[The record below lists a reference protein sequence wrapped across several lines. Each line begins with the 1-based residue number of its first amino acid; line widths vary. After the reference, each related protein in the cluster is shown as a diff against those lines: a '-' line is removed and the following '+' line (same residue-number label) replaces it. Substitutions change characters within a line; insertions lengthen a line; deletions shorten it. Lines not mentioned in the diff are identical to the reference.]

1 MIGDVERDE
10 ETDTEGQP
18 TMAHEHLHL
27 KDPNHGEYTHG
38 KQMGVSLALLGTL
51 GGGVLLINSGIA
63 KYVYGEGSFNTDFL
77 AMAAAVLLGAP
88 IVIHAVG
95 SLIRRESHM
104 DELVALAI
112 VAALA
117 TGEYVAAGVVAF
129 FMLLSE
135 LVETRTAMG
144 ARASIESLIRLT
156 PTRANLLSADGSET
170 EVKVSTLKAGDRI
183 RVRPGDNIPADGEV
197 VDGLSAVNE
206 ATITGES
213 LPVDRLPGQQ
223 VFAGTSNLTG
233 MLDIKVTKAGGD
245 TTLGKVQSLI
255 MQAEQTKI
263 PIMRII
269 DQYVKWYTP
278 TILMVAAIVW
288 FFTHDISRA
297 ITILVISCPCAL
309 ILATPTAMVAAISAS
324 ARLGILIKNVADLE
338 IAGKITALVFDKTGT
353 VTTGRLYV
361 TKLTPA
367 GGTEPGQL
375 LAAAAAAEQM
385 SKHPAARA
393 LHEVARDARLTLP
406 TAQEFHEAPGKGVT
420 AVVDGATVR
429 VGRDSFL
436 REHGI
441 DLAGVPDPALHE
453 EQGFSTLYVSR
464 DNRCIG
470 WIGMQDKTRP
480 EARHAVDELLQ
491 LGVKRMTMLTG
502 DRDEVAN
509 RVAAELGCT
518 DVKANCLPTD
528 KLDIVEH
535 IKRQGHTVAVVGDGI
550 NDAPALAAGDL
561 GIAMGAAGS
570 DVAINSASIA
580 LMSDDLKR
588 LPFLVRLSRK
598 TRSVIMAN
606 LFFGVLFIVLGIVAA
621 SAAWVS
627 AVVAAVLHFMGSLI
641 VVFNSA
647 RLVRYGEELDVD
659 ARHAVAGRP
668 DAVRR

>member
-1 MIGDVERDE
+1 
-10 ETDTEGQP
+10 
-18 TMAHEHLHL
+18 MAHEHLHF
-27 KDPNHGEYTHG
+27 KQDVSVEHTHG
-38 KQMGVSLALLGTL
+38 KQIRVSMALLGTL
-51 GGGVLLINSGIA
+51 AGGVLLINSGIA
-63 KYVYGEGSFNTDFL
+63 RFFYGTGSFNTELL
-77 AMAAAVLLGAP
+77 AMAGAILLGAP
-88 IVIHAVG
+88 IVLHAVK
-95 SLIRRESHM
+95 SLIKGQMHM

-112 VAALA
+112 IAAFA
-117 TGEYVAAGVVAF
+117 TQKYATAGIVAF

-135 LVETRTAMG
+135 LIETRTALG

-156 PTRANLLSADGSET
+156 PTKANLLRDDGSEK
-170 EVKVSTLKAGDRI
+170 EVKVSALKTGDRI

-197 VDGLSAVNE
+197 AKGLSSVNE

-213 LPVDRLPGQQ
+213 LPVDKVPGMQ
-223 VFAGTSNLTG
+223 VFAGTTNLTG
-233 MLDIKVTKAGGD
+233 ALDITVTKAGKD

-255 MQAEQTKI
+255 MEAEQTKI

-269 DQYVKWYTP
+269 DQHVTWYTP
-278 TILMVAAIVW
+278 TILMIAGIVL
-288 FFTHDISRA
+288 FFTGDINRA

-338 IAGKITALVFDKTGT
+338 IAGKMTAMVFDKTGT

-367 GGTEPGQL
+367 EGTEPADL
-375 LAAAAAAEQM
+375 LAVAASAEQM

-393 LHEVARDARLTLP
+393 LKDVAKEANLSLP
-406 TAQEFHEAPGKGVT
+406 PTDDFKETPGKGVT
-420 AVVDGATVR
+420 ATVDSAKIL

-436 REHGI
+436 KENNVDI
-441 DLAGVPDPALHE
+441 SNISDPALHE
-453 EQGFSTLYVSR
+453 EQGFSTLYVAKDSK
-464 DNRCIG
+464 CIG
-470 WIGMQDKTRP
+470 WVGLQDKTRP
-480 EARHAVDELLQ
+480 EARHAIDQLLDI
-491 LGVKRMTMLTG
+491 GIRRVTMLTG

-509 RVAAELGCT
+509 RVAAELACT
-518 DVKANCLPTD
+518 DFKAHCLPQD
-528 KLDIVEH
+528 KLAIVDQ
-535 IKRQGHTVAVVGDGI
+535 IRKDGHTVAVVGDGI

-598 TRSVIMAN
+598 TRGIINGN
-606 LFFGVLFIVLGIVAA
+606 LCFGALFIILGVLAA
-621 SAAWVS
+621 AFGWLP
-627 AVVAAVLHFMGSLI
+627 AVYAAVLHFVGSLI

-647 RLVRYGEELDVD
+647 RLVRYGEELD
-659 ARHAVAGRP
+659 HRP
-668 DAVRR
+668 T